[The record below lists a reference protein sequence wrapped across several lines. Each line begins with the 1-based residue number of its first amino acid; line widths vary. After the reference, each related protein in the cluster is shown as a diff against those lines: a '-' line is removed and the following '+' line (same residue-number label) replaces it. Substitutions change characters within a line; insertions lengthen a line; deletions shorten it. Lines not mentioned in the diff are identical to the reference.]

1 MMAIENIITMV
12 LINGLPD
19 EFKYM
24 KDLMFSKDL
33 MGEFPDF
40 KETLQ
45 AMMTYDLNKQ
55 KVDDVSTIVVPPGPT
70 ILSANSTV
78 GLKAECGICHK
89 EFNATLRKSDGKRN
103 PNCYPCNSY
112 LTFLHN
118 YSLTATATISSV
130 FGMSDIP
137 TNIPWQLDSGATFSS
152 TNVFSDLLQPSRLLA
167 PIPIKGADG
176 TIIFVTHVESSHL
189 DPRHPVYFVPR
200 SDVKLV
206 SLGVLTALGYTVHTD
221 KTRSIV
227 VADLTGTILCSC
239 PI

>member
-70 ILSANSTV
+70 ILSANSIV
-78 GLKAECGICHK
+78 GRR
-89 EFNATLRKSDGKRN
+89 FNHR
-103 PNCYPCNSY
+103 
-112 LTFLHN
+112 
-118 YSLTATATISSV
+118 
-130 FGMSDIP
+130 
-137 TNIPWQLDSGATFSS
+137 
-152 TNVFSDLLQPSRLLA
+152 
-167 PIPIKGADG
+167 
-176 TIIFVTHVESSHL
+176 
-189 DPRHPVYFVPR
+189 
-200 SDVKLV
+200 
-206 SLGVLTALGYTVHTD
+206 
-221 KTRSIV
+221 
-227 VADLTGTILCSC
+227 
-239 PI
+239 